1 MTDAELLF
9 SVRRAETSLPLLV
22 AAANASGVVR
32 ETAIRQPS
40 LENLFIKL
48 TGRELRD

>member
-1 MTDAELLF
+1 MPDAPQATGVGEI
-9 SVRRAETSLPLLV
+9 REV
-22 AAANASGVVR
+22 AVK
-32 ETAIRQPS
+32 QPS